1 MQKGVTLG
9 MALAAGVAIGAAQA
23 NVIGPD
29 EVVFN
34 ADEFSVE
41 QSLTG
46 VPGDPAKGRDYF
58 LNRRL
63 GNCLAC
69 HANEDMAAEPFH
81 GEVGP
86 PIDGAGSRWSE
97 AQLRAIVINSKNIFG
112 DGTVMPSFYR
122 LAGKNRVREQ
132 FQGKTIL
139 EAQQVEDI
147 VAYLL
152 TLTD

>member
-1 MQKGVTLG
+1 MRNRITLG
-9 MALAAGVAIGAAQA
+9 IALAAGMAISAAQA
-23 NVIGPD
+23 NVIAPD
-29 EVVFN
+29 DVEFN
-34 ADEFSVE
+34 ADELTVE

-46 VPGDPAKGRDYF
+46 VAGDPAKGREYF

-69 HANEDMAAEPFH
+69 HTNADMAAEPFH

-86 PIDGAGSRWSE
+86 PIDGAGSRWNE
-97 AQLRAIVINSKNIFG
+97 AQLRAIVINSKQVFG
-112 DGTVMPSFYR
+112 DATVMPAFYR
-122 LAGKNRVREQ
+122 VAGKNRVREQ

>member
-1 MQKGVTLG
+1 MRKGVTLG
-9 MALAAGVAIGAAQA
+9 IALAAGVAIGAAQA
-23 NVIGPD
+23 NVIAPD
-29 EVVFN
+29 DVAFN
-34 ADEFSVE
+34 ADDLEVS

-69 HANEDMAAEPFH
+69 HANADMAAEPFH

-86 PIDGAGSRWSE
+86 AMDGVGSRWSE
-97 AQLRAIVINSKNIFG
+97 AQLRAIVINSKQVFG
-112 DGTVMPSFYR
+112 DATVMPAFYR
-122 LAGKNRVREQ
+122 VAGKSRVREQ

-139 EAQQVEDI
+139 EAQQVEDV